1 MHGTECD
8 GVVELHFLG
17 GHGEVVA
24 QLVVDA
30 LLDCGDHGLGRGLGP
45 LEVEAQT
52 VRGVFGAALG
62 GLRAKLLTQ
71 RLVHHVR
78 GGVRAGDGATAGQ
91 VDVGVDFGA
100 DDQRAFGQT
109 ALVDDEVFDGLL
121 HIVDFEHGAVVGQD
135 LALIGKLTAGLRV
148 ERGAVENDLDVG
160 RAGHGGHGAL
170 AFLHDADDLGTGR
183 HIRVAEE
190 VDRADERLL
199 EIVVDGEVHVVALL
213 QGVGA
218 GAGLLLGHEFAE
230 LSLVHLHALIGG
242 HFEGQLDRE
251 AVSVVQSECVG
262 TGDHRVGGLL
272 GLLDGHVENLDAVL
286 QRTTECIFLA
296 VGRFGD
302 IVEGVVELRVAGDH
316 GLLGDGQQLGNHRI
330 GHTEYTHGLHGATQ
344 QATQHVA
351 TADVARTHAIGHNHQ
366 RGTHVVGHDTELD
379 IRGLVLAVLAAGQA
393 LGGLDDRE
401 DLIGLVDVLLALHQV
416 GQAFQT
422 GTGIDVLLG
431 KLADDVQVGLGLD
444 VVDLV
449 VLEHEIPD
457 LDEARLIGRGTAI
470 TAVFGAAVHV
480 DLGAGTA
487 RARATGGPEVVF
499 HAENLHVLGIEAL
512 VLPDGTGLFI
522 VGKGGD
528 PQLFRVKAVT
538 ALVLRGGQ
546 QLPGVVDGLF
556 LEVVADG
563 EVAKHLEEGA
573 MAGGLADLID
583 IQRTHALLVRCH
595 AALRRGLLTKKVG
608 NERHHAGDGEQ
619 RGGIRGNQ
627 GCRRHDEMIMFG
639 EVIEVSLSDVRSAH
653 ERMNSLFG

>member
-1 MHGTECD
+1 M
-8 GVVELHFLG
+8 
-17 GHGEVVA
+17 
-24 QLVVDA
+24 
-30 LLDCGDHGLGRGLGP
+30 
-45 LEVEAQT
+45 
-52 VRGVFGAALG
+52 
-62 GLRAKLLTQ
+62 
-71 RLVHHVR
+71 
-78 GGVRAGDGATAGQ
+78 
-91 VDVGVDFGA
+91 
-100 DDQRAFGQT
+100 
-109 ALVDDEVFDGLL
+109 
-121 HIVDFEHGAVVGQD
+121 
-135 LALIGKLTAGLRV
+135 
-148 ERGAVENDLDVG
+148 ER
-160 RAGHGGHGAL
+160 
-170 AFLHDADDLGTGR
+170 
-183 HIRVAEE
+183 
-190 VDRADERLL
+190 
-199 EIVVDGEVHVVALL
+199 
-213 QGVGA
+213 
-218 GAGLLLGHEFAE
+218 
-230 LSLVHLHALIGG
+230 
-242 HFEGQLDRE
+242 
-251 AVSVVQSECVG
+251 
-262 TGDHRVGGLL
+262 
-272 GLLDGHVENLDAVL
+272 
-286 QRTTECIFLA
+286 
-296 VGRFGD
+296 
-302 IVEGVVELRVAGDH
+302 VVELRVAGDH
-316 GLLGDGQQLGNHRI
+316 SLLGDGQQLGNHRI

-393 LGGLDDRE
+393 LGGLNDRE

-449 VLEHEIPD
+449 VLEHEVPD

-480 DLGAGTA
+480 DLGAGAA

-595 AALRRGLLTKKVG
+595 TALRRGLLTKKVG

-619 RGGIRGNQ
+619 RGGVRGNQ

-639 EVIEVSLSDVRSAH
+639 KVIEVSLCDVRSAH